1 MKKLFILWA
10 GIILSSIWVSAQ
22 EYKPYLSEE
31 EVMSSVRLLPPPPQ
45 EGSIE
50 FLLDQIAYLEYFKL
64 RTDNPERAK
73 QAIADADMS
82 DIGYKFEDAFG
93 LLITPETMPE
103 TWLLISRSRE
113 CFGSS
118 GSNAAKQYYKRQRP
132 FEYFGTHT
140 LTPADDDWLRTNG
153 SFPSGHCSNYFGLA
167 YVLAALRPERGEAL
181 LSRAEQGA
189 ISRLIVGAHWASD
202 VAAGKV
208 VAASVYEYLKKNA
221 EYQAQFRKAQ
231 IEVQN
236 ALQKVDVLS
245 ATDAESQISEVR
257 LD

>member
-1 MKKLFILWA
+1 MKKYFIILA
-10 GIILSSIWVSAQ
+10 GILLSSIWLSAQ
-22 EYKPYLSEE
+22 EYQPYLSEE
-31 EVMSSVRLLPPPPQ
+31 QVMNSVRLLPPPPQ

-50 FLLDQIAYLEYFKL
+50 FLLDKIAYWEYFKL

-82 DIGYKFEDAFG
+82 DIGYKFEEAFG

-118 GSNAAKQYYKRQRP
+118 GSNPAKRTYRRTRP
-132 FEYFGTHT
+132 FVYFGSHT
-140 LTPADDDWLRTNG
+140 LTPNDEEWLRTNY
-153 SFPSGHCSNYFGLA
+153 SFPSGHSACYAGIA
-167 YVLAALRPERGEAL
+167 YILSDLRPERTQAL
-181 LSRAEQGA
+181 QLRAEQGG

-208 VAASVYEYLKKNA
+208 VAASVYEYLKKNP
-221 EYQAQFRKAQ
+221 EYQAQFKKAQ
-231 IEVQN
+231 VEVQN
-236 ALQKVDVLS
+236 ALSSNK
-245 ATDAESQISEVR
+245 
-257 LD
+257 

>member
-1 MKKLFILWA
+1 MKKFFILWA

-50 FLLDQIAYLEYFKL
+50 FMLDTIAYWQYIKL
-64 RTDNPERAK
+64 RTDNPERTA

-82 DIGYKFEDAFG
+82 DIGHKFEDAFG
-93 LLITPETMPE
+93 LLVTKETMPE
-103 TWLLISRSRE
+103 TWLLLARSRE

-118 GSNAAKQYYKRQRP
+118 GSNEAKQFYKRQRP
-132 FEYFGTHT
+132 FDFFGSQT
-140 LTPADDDWLRTNG
+140 LTPEQDDWLRTNG
-153 SFPSGHCSNYFGLA
+153 SYPSGHCSNYFGLA
-167 YVLAALRPERGEAL
+167 YVLAALRPDCSEAL
-181 LSRAEQGA
+181 LLRAEQGG

-208 VAASVYEYLKKNA
+208 VAASVYEYLRKNP
-221 EYQAQFRKAQ
+221 EYQAQFKKAQ
-231 IEVQN
+231 VEVQN
-236 ALQKVDVLS
+236 ALSSNK
-245 ATDAESQISEVR
+245 
-257 LD
+257 